1 MDGNSCNARKH
12 IKVKYHREGNCIHLI
27 VIEGTEI

>member
-1 MDGNSCNARKH
+1 MDGNSCNAWKH
-12 IKVKYHREGNCIHLI
+12 IKVKYHREGNCILI